1 MAVKKKKQSN
11 LGAPTK
17 ILNSIVNVVKTLN
30 PVVKES
36 SKSAA
41 TSSKSMLKVAGEM
54 KSPLNGMVSFFSSIN
69 ENIKKTAKS
78 VGETTGISK
87 VMAKLMGEEIKITKA
102 QQKAL
107 DKKNNIEKT
116 KGKKEKPEDAKPLG
130 EGILATL
137 KEAFENMIP
146 KQSIG
151 DLTKILL
158 LATGAVLLVKL
169 ATKFSNLL
177 APVLKF
183 FFETLIPGFQ
193 ELNASIMSSPT
204 GYLGVG
210 GLVILTQVALAN
222 FVQSIKAFFGP
233 IPKAVKGITST
244 MKVPLGT
251 RMLESVRS
259 FAKMMNPFVNFGKA
273 KEAKQFA
280 ESFKKVMGP
289 LQRLGTFISNLA
301 KTVGGGMKTVLKL
314 IPMVS
319 KFAAFG
325 KMFIRFLGP
334 VGLVIQAFVGLFSG
348 ITRAVATFKAG
359 GSIFAVIG
367 SFFSGIFDALIGS
380 VVNLL
385 ADLLGFVVKKLGF
398 EKLGEMISNI
408 DFTTE
413 GIGKMITFVIEKIKF
428 GFDLLVD
435 GLKKMANFVIKGI
448 NIVLPEKYEI
458 PLFETMSMKEMTAR
472 SEAEGIKGSEG
483 TNIAEGLA
491 DKTDKK
497 NALNADARA
506 EGNAKRL
513 EKVTGTTVTAIG
525 DTTTE
530 KFDFKAEK
538 AKVLKAEQEKLA
550 TQKSQAK
557 SMQIINAANNSKG
570 ATTVNQTSVHSN
582 GEPGSD
588 HNDMTA
594 RHLASAYA

>member
-367 SFFSGIFDALIGS
+367 SFFSGIFDSLIGS
-380 VVNLL
+380 VLNLL
-385 ADLLGFVVKKLGF
+385 ADVLGFVVKKLGF
-398 EKLGEMISNI
+398 EGLGEFISNL

-413 GIGKMITFVIEKIKF
+413 GISNGITFVIDKIK
-428 GFDLLVD
+428 GFFIGIQD
-435 GLKKMANFVIKGI
+435 GFYTFINGAIKMYNKIPFV
-448 NIVLPEKYEI
+448 EDI
-458 PLFETMSMKEMTAR
+458 PLLETKAMR
-472 SEAEGIKGSEG
+472 EGEKGSEG
-483 TNIAEGLA
+483 TNIAETMALKNRAATEGDAVRLKQ
-491 DKTDKK
+491 KTSDLTIQPDDYAMPAVKFDVQ
-497 NALNADARA
+497 AS
-506 EGNAKRL
+506 NAK
-513 EKVTGTTVTAIG
+513 K
-525 DTTTE
+525 
-530 KFDFKAEK
+530 
-538 AKVLKAEQEKLA
+538 LKAEQEKLA
-550 TQKSQAK
+550 TQKSQTK
-557 SMQIINAANNSKG
+557 TMQIINAANNSKG

>member
-385 ADLLGFVVKKLGF
+385 ADVLGFIVKKLGF
-398 EKLGEMISNI
+398 EKLGQMIQNI

-413 GIGKMITFVIEKIKF
+413 GIGKAITFVVDKIKNAF
-428 GFDLLVD
+428 VSLVD
-435 GLKKMANFVIKGI
+435 GLKFVVNGIIKKI
-448 NIVLPEKYEI
+448 NSFRDKIGLK
-458 PLFETMSMKEMTAR
+458 PLKLLETSSMKEDR
-472 SEAEGIKGSEG
+472 LKEEKEGIKGSEG

-491 DKTDKK
+491 DKESS
-497 NALNADARA
+497 LNANARA

-513 EKVTGTTVTAIG
+513 EKVTGTTVTAVD

-530 KFDFKAEK
+530 KFDFKQEK
-538 AKVLKAEQEKLA
+538 AKVLKAETEKLA
-550 TQKSQAK
+550 TQKAQTRTLGN
-557 SMQIINAANNSKG
+557 INAINNSKG

-582 GEPGSD
+582 GEPASD

-594 RHLASAYA
+594 KHLTAAFAV

>member
-367 SFFSGIFDALIGS
+367 SFFSGIFDSLIGS
-380 VVNLL
+380 VLNLL
-385 ADLLGFVVKKLGF
+385 ADVLGFVVKKLGF
-398 EKLGEMISNI
+398 EGLGEFISNL

-413 GIGKMITFVIEKIKF
+413 GISNGITFVIDKIK
-428 GFDLLVD
+428 GFFIGIQD
-435 GLKKMANFVIKGI
+435 GFYTFINGAIKMYNKIPFV
-448 NIVLPEKYEI
+448 EDI
-458 PLFETMSMKEMTAR
+458 PLLETKAMR
-472 SEAEGIKGSEG
+472 EGEKGSEG
-483 TNIAEGLA
+483 TNIAETMALKNRAATEGDAVRLKQ
-491 DKTDKK
+491 KTSDLTIQPDDYAMPAVKFDVQ
-497 NALNADARA
+497 AS
-506 EGNAKRL
+506 NAK
-513 EKVTGTTVTAIG
+513 K
-525 DTTTE
+525 
-530 KFDFKAEK
+530 
-538 AKVLKAEQEKLA
+538 LKAEQEKLA
-550 TQKSQAK
+550 TQKSQTK
-557 SMQIINAANNSKG
+557 TMQIINAANNSKG

-594 RHLASAYA
+594 KHLASAYA

>member
-1 MAVKKKKQSN
+1 MA
-11 LGAPTK
+11 LGIPD
-17 ILNSIVNVVKTLN
+17 IVEGLKSLGKTFN
-30 PVVKES
+30 PIVKES
-36 SKSAA
+36 SKIAA
-41 TSSKSMLKVAGEM
+41 NSSKGMQKVASDI
-54 KSPLNGMVSFFSSIN
+54 KTPLQDMSSFFASIDGG
-69 ENIKKTAKS
+69 IRKVAQS

-87 VMAKLMGEEIKITKA
+87 VMARIMADDLKLTKKQQAKKDRLESIAKSKKDKELAAKGPSFGED
-102 QQKAL
+102 L
-107 DKKNNIEKT
+107 IE
-116 KGKKEKPEDAKPLG
+116 
-130 EGILATL
+130 TL
-137 KEAFENMIP
+137 KESFKDLVP
-146 KQSIG
+146 KKDLG

-158 LATGAVLLVKL
+158 IATGAAILI
-169 ATKFSNLL
+169 KFAGKFQKVL

-183 FFETLIPGFQ
+183 LFETLIPGFK
-193 ELNASIMSSPT
+193 ELFATIMASPT
-204 GYLGVG
+204 GFLGIG
-210 GLVILTQVALAN
+210 GVATLATT
-222 FVQSIKAFFGP
+222 
-233 IPKAVKGITST
+233 AVSRYGA
-244 MKVPLGT
+244 
-251 RMLESVRS
+251 SVRG
-259 FAKMMNPFVNFGKA
+259 FFTGIINGLKTLRLDMGKEFT
-273 KEAKQFA
+273 KFLGKGKIVEGFR
-280 ESFKKVMGP
+280 KVLAPIG
-289 LQRLGTFISNLA
+289 RIGTFIGNLVKA
-301 KTVGGGMKTVLKL
+301 IGGGAKAISKFM
-314 IPMVS
+314 PFVS
-319 KFAAFG
+319 KFASIG
-325 KMFIRFLGP
+325 KNFIRFLGP

-348 ITRAVATFKAG
+348 ISRAVATFKAG

-472 SEAEGIKGSEG
+472 SQAEGIKGSEG

-497 NALNADARA
+497 NVLNADARA

>member
-1 MAVKKKKQSN
+1 MALGPPAKQSN

-54 KSPLNGMVSFFSSIN
+54 KSPLNGMVSFFSSIDQGIRKVAN
-69 ENIKKTAKS
+69 S
-78 VGETTGISK
+78 VAETTGISK
-87 VMAKLMGEEIKITKA
+87 VMAKLMGEDVKLTKA

-107 DKKNNIEKT
+107 DKKNNLEKT
-116 KGKKEKPEDAKPLG
+116 KGKKKTKEDAKPLG

-146 KQSIG
+146 KQSVG
-151 DLTKILL
+151 ELTKILL
-158 LATGAVLLVKL
+158 LATGALILVKL
-169 ATKFSNLL
+169 ATKFQNLL
-177 APVLKF
+177 APVLEF

-210 GLVILTQVALAN
+210 GLVILTQVALAK

-251 RMLESVRS
+251 RMLDSVKS

-359 GSIFAVIG
+359 GSIFEVIG

-380 VVNLL
+380 VLNLL
-385 ADLLGFVVKKLGF
+385 ADVLGFIVKKLGF
-398 EKLGEMISNI
+398 EGLGEFISNL

-413 GIGKMITFVIEKIKF
+413 GISNGITFVINKIKDF
-428 GFDLLVD
+428 FSGIRDGFYTFINGAIKIYNKIPFVDKLELLKTEAI
-435 GLKKMANFVIKGI
+435 KKQ
-448 NIVLPEKYEI
+448 
-458 PLFETMSMKEMTAR
+458 
-472 SEAEGIKGSEG
+472 EAEGLKGSEG
-483 TNIAEGLA
+483 TNIAEGVDL
-491 DKTDKK
+491 DKRLKVEGDKK
-497 NALNADARA
+497 RLKQRTSDLTIQPDDYAMPAVKFDVKAS
-506 EGNAKRL
+506 NAK
-513 EKVTGTTVTAIG
+513 K
-525 DTTTE
+525 
-530 KFDFKAEK
+530 
-538 AKVLKAEQEKLA
+538 LKEEQEKMA
-550 TQKSQAK
+550 VQKEQARTL
-557 SMQIINAANNSKG
+557 QNINAINNSKG
-570 ATTVNQTSVHSN
+570 PTTVNQTSVHSN
-582 GEPGSD
+582 GEPASD

-594 RHLASAYA
+594 KHLTAASYA

>member
-1 MAVKKKKQSN
+1 MALAPAKQSN
-11 LGAPTK
+11 LGVPK
-17 ILNSIVNVVKTLN
+17 IVDGIINAVKTLN

-54 KSPLNGMVSFFSSIN
+54 KSPLNGMVSFFSSIDQGIRKVAN
-69 ENIKKTAKS
+69 S
-78 VGETTGISK
+78 VAETTGISK
-87 VMAKLMGEEIKITKA
+87 VMAKLMGEDVKLTKA
-102 QQKAL
+102 QQAAL
-107 DKKNNIEKT
+107 NKKNNLEKA
-116 KGKKEKPEDAKPLG
+116 KGKGKTEEDAKPLG

-146 KQSIG
+146 KQSVG
-151 DLTKILL
+151 ELTKILL
-158 LATGAVLLVKL
+158 LATGALILVKL
-169 ATKFSNLL
+169 ATKFQNLL
-177 APVLKF
+177 APVLEF

-210 GLVILTQVALAN
+210 GLVILTQVALAK

-251 RMLESVRS
+251 RMLDSVKS

-359 GSIFAVIG
+359 GSIFEVIG

-380 VVNLL
+380 VLNLL
-385 ADLLGFVVKKLGF
+385 ADVLGFIVKKLGF
-398 EKLGEMISNI
+398 EKLGEFISNL

-413 GIGKMITFVIEKIKF
+413 GIGKAISFVIEKVKL
-428 GFDLLVD
+428 GFDLFVD
-435 GLKKMANFVIKGI
+435 GLKRMANFVIKGI
-448 NIVLPEKYEI
+448 NLVLPKKYEI
-458 PLFETMSMKEMTAR
+458 PLFDTMSAKEMRAR
-472 SEAEGIKGSEG
+472 TEKAEKEGIKGSEG
-483 TNIAEGLA
+483 TNIAEKVEL
-491 DKTDKK
+491 DKK
-497 NALNADARA
+497 AKI
-506 EGNAKRL
+506 EGDRFREKQRTSDLTIQPDDYAMPAVKFDVMASNAK
-513 EKVTGTTVTAIG
+513 K
-525 DTTTE
+525 
-530 KFDFKAEK
+530 
-538 AKVLKAEQEKLA
+538 LKAEEEKMA
-550 TQKSQAK
+550 VQKEQAK

-570 ATTVNQTSVHSN
+570 PTTVNQTSVHSN
-582 GEPGSD
+582 GEPASD

-594 RHLASAYA
+594 KHLTAASYA

>member
-385 ADLLGFVVKKLGF
+385 ADLLGFIVKKLGF

-413 GIGKMITFVIEKIKF
+413 GIGKAIVFVIDKIKNAF
-428 GFDLLVD
+428 GAFVDMLKGAANSVIKKLNLIPGVNIDLLETRQM
-435 GLKKMANFVIKGI
+435 KK
-448 NIVLPEKYEI
+448 ERE
-458 PLFETMSMKEMTAR
+458 
-472 SEAEGIKGSEG
+472 EGTKGSEG
-483 TNIAEGLA
+483 TNMAEDLA
-491 DKTDKK
+491 LNERARLQGNENRLK
-497 NALNADARA
+497 NATA
-506 EGNAKRL
+506 
-513 EKVTGTTVTAIG
+513 TTVTAVG

-530 KFDFKAEK
+530 KFNFKQEK
-538 AKVLKAEQEKLA
+538 AKVLKAETERLA
-550 TQKSQAK
+550 TQQAQ
-557 SMQIINAANNSKG
+557 SRTLGNINAINNSKG
-570 ATTVNQTSVHSN
+570 GDTYNQSSVHTTS
-582 GEPGSD
+582 EPATD
-588 HNDMTA
+588 HSDMTA
-594 RHLASAYA
+594 KHLASAYA